1 MKEAVVLTLL
11 ALGFIFDHIF
21 GPKKYK
27 LFCPVVVFCRV
38 TYNVVCDLVL
48 YRQSEGLNIS

>member
-27 LFCPVVVFCRV
+27 LICPVVVFCRV

-48 YRQSEGLNIS
+48 CRQSEGLNIS